1 MCISNNLVV
10 SLSTKGFERSDTVCD
25 TRPWKVKCIAATA
38 MLSTWQDV
46 VPLLAFIRASDI
58 VTARVV
64 VLTFDNHNPPPLP
77 LWAACITIQC
87 VVLRW
92 LKFQRHTNKQRLLWH
107 WNALQNKL
115 FDSAYLEVWSNRC
128 YISLKCIVPR
138 CARYCYKLW
147 ITTITV
153 S

>member
-1 MCISNNLVV
+1 MCISNKLNLVLSLYQQRALGVQALFVRHGPEREIV
-10 SLSTKGFERSDTVCD
+10 SQRLRRF
-25 TRPWKVKCIAATA
+25 
-38 MLSTWQDV
+38 
-46 VPLLAFIRASDI
+46 PLGRTSFRYLRF

-64 VLTFDNHNPPPLP
+64 VLTFDNHNPPPLS

-128 YISLKCIVPR
+128 YMSLKYIVHR
-138 CARYCYKLW
+138 CARYCYKQEL
-147 ITTITV
+147 
-153 S
+153 